1 MIGRKRRRQAS
12 SIASRVSRPCP
23 LGFEREVDH
32 HDRVLLDDADQQ
44 QNPNRGDDG
53 ELDVEQPERQRRSDA
68 GGEQGR
74 EDGDRMDQAL
84 VENPEHNIDRDD
96 RGAEQKRHARL
107 RLLIGRGGAG
117 EGAAHGRGH
126 ADALDRVVDLGLGL
140 AERAALGKVERDRRR
155 RERSLMIDA
164 ERGVAGR
171 KLGEGRKR
179 NHRFERGRDRR
190 ASRSG
195 RVAARC
201 ERVGGEVARR
211 IGRDRGGSALRVPVE
226 ET

>member
-1 MIGRKRRRQAS
+1 MPISNKTPIAAMI
-12 SIASRVSRPCP
+12 
-23 LGFEREVDH
+23 
-32 HDRVLLDDADQQ
+32 
-44 QNPNRGDDG
+44 G
-53 ELDVEQPERQRRSDA
+53 ELDVEQPQRQRRADA

-84 VENPEHNIDRDD
+84 VENPEHDIDRDH

-117 EGAAHGRGH
+117 EGAADGRRH

-155 RERSLMIDA
+155 RERSLVIDA
-164 ERGVAGR
+164 ERRMARG
-171 KLGEGRKR
+171 KMSEGRER
-179 NHRFERGRDRR
+179 DHRLERGRYRR

-195 RVAARC
+195 PSDRSPPRRWSRGCAPNRPRSIAA
-201 ERVGGEVARR
+201 VLA
-211 IGRDRGGSALRVPVE
+211 VPVE
-226 ET
+226 DA